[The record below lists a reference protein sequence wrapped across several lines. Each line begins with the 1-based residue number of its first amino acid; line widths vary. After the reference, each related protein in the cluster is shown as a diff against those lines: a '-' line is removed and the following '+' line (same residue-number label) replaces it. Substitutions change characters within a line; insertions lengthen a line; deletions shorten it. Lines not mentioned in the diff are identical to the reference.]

1 MEALTGNL
9 FAVAVALT
17 AVFLVVGGIVIMNIM
32 LASVTER
39 TREIGIRRSL
49 GARKNHILLQFMTE
63 SAVLAA
69 VGGLIGII
77 LGLRRRRARTRRD
90 VDPDADSDERGD
102 FVARGFHRRRTF
114 LRNLSGHARRK
125 ARPDRSAA
133 FRLRTSTPMA
143 QSHGENLKQAMDTLR
158 THKLRSAL
166 TVFGVVLGVSVIM
179 LVAALIT
186 GFDQQIQ
193 ENIKQF
199 GADTAFISRWDQGP
213 HNDSAPAGRAPAQA
227 PDARGCRSAQ
237 GVLPAVRNVTTYIDW
252 WEKPH
257 IIRTKAGEVTGIDFR
272 GVQPNFGEVYA
283 NAATLAGRFISEGD
297 DLHRE
302 NVVMLG
308 ENVAPVLF
316 PDTPA
321 VGKDVMIDGQN
332 FQVIGVVEKPK
343 GLFGT
348 GDEDRRVLIPYNT
361 FRKVY
366 PASRTRIRSACRRI
380 ANQLDQA
387 VDQVT
392 EVLRRR
398 RNVRLQRARII
409 FRFRPP
415 RCRCRSS
422 TTSWRWS
429 RLPRSCSA
437 RSVC

>member
-1 MEALTGNL
+1 
-9 FAVAVALT
+9 
-17 AVFLVVGGIVIMNIM
+17 
-32 LASVTER
+32 
-39 TREIGIRRSL
+39 
-49 GARKNHILLQFMTE
+49 
-63 SAVLAA
+63 
-69 VGGLIGII
+69 
-77 LGLRRRRARTRRD
+77 
-90 VDPDADSDERGD
+90 
-102 FVARGFHRRRTF
+102 
-114 LRNLSGHARRK
+114 
-125 ARPDRSAA
+125 
-133 FRLRTSTPMA
+133 MA
-143 QSHGENLKQAMDTLR
+143 QNHGENLKQAMDTLR

-213 HNDSAPAGRAPAQA
+213 HNQQRPLEERLRKPLTLEDAQA
-227 PDARGCRSAQ
+227 IKDSC
-237 GVLPAVRNVTTYIDW
+237 PAVRNVTTYIDW

-257 IIRTKAGEVTGIDFR
+257 TIRTKAGEVTAIDFR

-283 NAATLAGRFISEGD
+283 NASTLEGRFISEGD

-316 PDTPA
+316 PDTSSI
-321 VGKDVMIDGQN
+321 GKDVMIDGQN

-366 PASRTRIRSACRRI
+366 PGAYENQIRVQAYP
-380 ANQLDQA
+380 NQLDQA

-398 RNVRLQRARII
+398 RNVPYNGKNNFSIETAEMQVQEFHNIVAMVAVATVVLSSIGLLIGGVGVMNIMLVSVTERTREIGVRKAIGA
-409 FRFRPP
+409 
-415 RCRCRSS
+415 RSS
-422 TTSWRWS
+422 DITWQFLLEAMTLTGAGGLIALILVNGLVLLI
-429 RLPRSCSA
+429 RLTLEWKGAVPLWAATAGIIVSISIGLIFGVWPATKAAKLDPVEALRYE
-437 RSVC
+437 